1 MLRHAVFNSQCLNI
15 ISDAR
20 ILICTMKSKEHP
32 EYTTAPEYT
41 ILDAEYTIR
50 GQNTR
55 SWPTE
60 CTMTLLNTRSFFQ
73 NTRLYSRIHDFV
85 HSVFRKNTRRF
96 HFLSFP
102 KDSSERNSN
111 LVYSGF
117 QNTRFSE
124 ALGGGFWLLS
134 AGGVWLLSA
143 GGRWRRLLS
152 AGGVGQAQKLISIG
166 FQKHCKN

>member
-1 MLRHAVFNSQCLNI
+1 
-15 ISDAR
+15 
-20 ILICTMKSKEHP
+20 MKRKENP

-85 HSVFRKNTRRF
+85 HSVFRKKYTTIHFF
-96 HFLSFP
+96 HF
-102 KDSSERNSN
+102 
-111 LVYSGF
+111 
-117 QNTRFSE
+117 
-124 ALGGGFWLLS
+124 
-134 AGGVWLLSA
+134 
-143 GGRWRRLLS
+143 RRT
-152 AGGVGQAQKLISIG
+152 APNETAT
-166 FQKHCKN
+166 